1 MHLATGLK
9 KKPMKTWI
17 ITLFTIC
24 IFAISSDTDYTFKGT
39 VTAASNGD
47 ALIGASILIK
57 GTSRG
62 TVTNLDGSFSLAGTD
77 SCHTLVISYTGFET
91 TEVEACYDLPIKVSL
106 KAGMAL
112 DEVVVT
118 GRNAPRKD
126 SQRRADRRQAEEY
139 RTTSNKMMASP
150 PPPPASPAPGRYVPS
165 PEPTNGD
172 NYATITENDFIPT
185 ATENISTFAI
195 DVDAASYSN
204 VRRFLNEGELPP
216 ADAVRSEEMIN
227 YFQYNYPPPVKG
239 EHPFAI
245 STELASCPWN
255 NNNQLLLV
263 GMRAEEI
270 AKEDLPAAN
279 FVFLLD
285 VSGSMDRP
293 DALPLLVE
301 SMKILTDNL
310 RPEDRVAIVVY
321 AGASGLVLESTPGD
335 NKTKIKDALSRLTA
349 GGSTAGAAGIQ
360 QAYAVA
366 RANFIEGGNN
376 RVILA
381 TDGDFNVG
389 ISDNGS
395 LETLIVKER
404 ESGIFLSV
412 LGFGRGNL
420 QDDKMQ
426 LLADKGNGNHAY
438 IDQLSEAKKVLVTE
452 FGGTLF
458 TVAKDVKIQVE
469 FNPTYVASYRLIGYE
484 NRLMANE
491 DFRNDAKDAGELGAG
506 HTITALY
513 EITPSL
519 TASATDAAAIVRLR
533 YKQPTA
539 STASELAY
547 NVDARTNSFGQS
559 STNLR
564 WAATVAEFAMLLRD
578 SKHKGTADYEHCE
591 KMAQQSAGRDPFGY
605 RKEMIELIGKAK
617 SL

>member
-1 MHLATGLK
+1 
-9 KKPMKTWI
+9 
-17 ITLFTIC
+17 
-24 IFAISSDTDYTFKGT
+24 
-39 VTAASNGD
+39 
-47 ALIGASILIK
+47 
-57 GTSRG
+57 
-62 TVTNLDGSFSLAGTD
+62 
-77 SCHTLVISYTGFET
+77 
-91 TEVEACYDLPIKVSL
+91 
-106 KAGMAL
+106 
-112 DEVVVT
+112 
-118 GRNAPRKD
+118 
-126 SQRRADRRQAEEY
+126 
-139 RTTSNKMMASP
+139 MMAST
-150 PPPPASPAPGRYVPS
+150 PASPRYVPS
-165 PEPTNGD
+165 PEPTSGD

-204 VRRFLNEGELPP
+204 VRRFINEGQLPP

-227 YFQYNYPPPVKG
+227 YFQYNYPPPVDGK
-239 EHPFAI
+239 HPFTV

-255 NNNQLLLV
+255 DESQLLLV
-263 GMRAEEI
+263 GMRAMEI
-270 AKEDLPAAN
+270 AKDDLPAAN

-310 RPEDRVAIVVY
+310 RPDDRVAIVVY

-335 NKTKIKDALSRLTA
+335 NKTKIKEALTQLRA

-360 QAYAVA
+360 QAYQVA
-366 RANFIEGGNN
+366 RENFIEGGNN

-395 LETLIVKER
+395 LETLIEKER

-438 IDQLSEAKKVLVTE
+438 IDQLSEARKVLVNE

-469 FNPTYVASYRLIGYE
+469 FNPTYVAAYRLIGYE

-513 EITPSL
+513 EITPSM
-519 TASATDAAAIVRLR
+519 TAGATDAAAIVRLR
-533 YKQPTA
+533 YKQPNA
-539 STASELAY
+539 NKASELAY
-547 NVDARTNSFGQS
+547 NVDARSSSFGQS
-559 STNLR
+559 SGNLR
-564 WAATVAEFAMLLRD
+564 WAASVAEFAMLLRD
-578 SKHKGTADYEHCE
+578 SKHKGTANYDHCE
-591 KMAQQSAGRDPFGY
+591 QMARQSAGRDPFGY
-605 RKEMIELIGKAK
+605 RKEMIGLIGKAK